1 MLDETARRSLEQEVY
16 SRMIFCAEALDKLGL
31 DVAGAHLDAALQA
44 FSKTI
49 PGLETRTGSVRRDQV

>member
-16 SRMIFCAEALDKLGL
+16 LRLIFCADALDKLGL

-44 FSKTI
+44 FNKSAPRLDTEAKK
-49 PGLETRTGSVRRDQV
+49 VVRDQG